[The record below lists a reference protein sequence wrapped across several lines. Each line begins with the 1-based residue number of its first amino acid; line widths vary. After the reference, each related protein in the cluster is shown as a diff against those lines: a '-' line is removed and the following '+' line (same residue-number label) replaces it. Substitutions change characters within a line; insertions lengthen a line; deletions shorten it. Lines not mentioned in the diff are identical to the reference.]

1 MTRRCSAHGDRDR
14 RPDPRCSGSP
24 SAPAD
29 DDVPPRPQPGRFVQV
44 MSGEVARFAEAHGLG
59 FDDRSVLEHLLVA
72 ADHRS
77 GVIAPFSLTDLARD
91 LGLGPSGRRT
101 LGGRIKRLEA
111 VGAVKWSG
119 GGRPGHLDVLVYDR
133 LVHAGATDRRRGFVQ
148 IMPAALAELA
158 ERHHLSP
165 TATALLRRLLVQAD
179 ARTHLLVATTSA
191 ALANSLGLGWRRLG
205 PALEELAGA
214 GAVEWGPGRPLRV
227 LAYDRLVRS
236 AAPSPDTARSDGDR
250 AGHPPDRASNGA
262 RSRGSQDVLP
272 RGRDQDLNP
281 KTTPPDPPEA
291 QAVPGADQRG
301 WGLVVDLEAKL
312 TEPQRQALHQPADRG
327 RLAQLATEL
336 GRLAGGGWTSEELLA
351 HVGAE
356 LPGSWRSPARLL
368 WARAQALPTAPP
380 SSEDLRAAADAAR
393 AASQIQAAQAYAAN
407 QAAVDFLEA
416 AEIVARLAECY
427 TGEALK
433 AAVATLAQCRP
444 DDDVAGA
451 VRELA
456 QSSPAGAGPDLGL
469 ARAPY
474 LGDDPEAYSIPVD
487 EARMRRRRT
496 VAAGPVSVSGVL
508 ADFGEEGP

>member
-1 MTRRCSAHGDRDR
+1 MTRRCSTHGVR

-24 SAPAD
+24 SAPAEV
-29 DDVPPRPQPGRFVQV
+29 DVPPPTPPGRFVQV

-59 FDDRSVLEHLLVA
+59 FDDRAVLEHLLLA
-72 ADHRS
+72 ADHRT
-77 GVIAPFSLTDLARD
+77 GAIAPFSLTDLARD

-101 LGGRIKRLEA
+101 LGGRLKRLEA
-111 VGAVKWSG
+111 VGAVKWAG
-119 GGRPGHLDVLVYDR
+119 GGRPGRLEVLVYGR
-133 LVHAGATDRRRGFVQ
+133 LVHAGAADRRRGFVQ
-148 IMPAALAELA
+148 ILPAALAEYH
-158 ERHHLSP
+158 RLSP

-179 ARTHLLVATTSA
+179 ARAHLVVATTSG
-191 ALANSLGLGWRRLG
+191 ALANTFGLGWRRLG
-205 PALEELAGA
+205 PALEELARA

-227 LAYDRLVRS
+227 LAYDRLVR
-236 AAPSPDTARSDGDR
+236 AAVPGPGTARSDGDR

-262 RSRGSQDVLP
+262 KSRGSQDVLP

-291 QAVPGADQRG
+291 QALPGANQRG

-380 SSEDLRAAADAAR
+380 RPEDLRAAADAAR

-407 QAAVDFLEA
+407 QAAVDFLES

-427 TGEALK
+427 SGEALD
-433 AAVATLAQCRP
+433 AAVATLAQCLP
-444 DDDVAGA
+444 ADDVAGA

-456 QSSPAGAGPDLGL
+456 QSSPDGAGPDLGL

-474 LGDDPEAYSIPVD
+474 LGDDPEAYSVPVD
-487 EARMRRRRT
+487 EARIRRRST
-496 VAAGPVSVSGVL
+496 CSAGPVAVGGLL
-508 ADFGEEGP
+508 AGFGEEGP